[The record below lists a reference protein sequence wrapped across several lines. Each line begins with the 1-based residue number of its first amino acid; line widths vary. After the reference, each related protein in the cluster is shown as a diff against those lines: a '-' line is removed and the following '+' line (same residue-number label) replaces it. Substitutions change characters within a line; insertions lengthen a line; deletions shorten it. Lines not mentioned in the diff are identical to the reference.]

1 MGESEYILHVGDSK
15 FLLSIQ
21 EAMDICKVLNSAMR
35 VETGWFKDV
44 PSDRRHI
51 FSPPSFKAAFVTPVT
66 AALRIEVESNMKAQG
81 NQ

>member
-1 MGESEYILHVGDSK
+1 MGESDYILHVGDNK

-21 EAMDICKVLNSAMR
+21 EAMDICRVLNSATR

-51 FSPPSFKAAFVTPVT
+51 FAAPSFKAAFITPVT
-66 AALRIEVESNMKAQG
+66 AALRIEVESNMKMQEK
-81 NQ
+81 Q